1 MDSKIAL
8 SWRTS
13 SYSGNADGNCVEVA
27 LTDDA
32 VHVRDS
38 KDRAGGSHEFSP
50 AQWAG
55 LLATLRVGGPLG

>member
-1 MDSKIAL
+1 MDSESGL

-13 SYSGNADGNCVEVA
+13 SYSGDANGNCVEVA

-38 KDRAGGSHEFSP
+38 KDRAGGSHEFSR

-55 LLATLRVGGPLG
+55 LLTTLRAGGPLG